1 MSPFLLRSLYILYDQ
16 YLIQRKPLIEF
27 GHLRYRGWGMGV
39 RGNEKSDYTS
49 IFLRNFEGSFIYNS
63 SLMTIKC
70 NNNAMFSFL
79 RCFPRRSSELYI
91 FSPLSKI
98 QEVTLSLN

>member
-1 MSPFLLRSLYILYDQ
+1 MSPSFYDPCIFLTTNTVPNTKEASHRVWPSP
-16 YLIQRKPLIEF
+16 IQ
-27 GHLRYRGWGMGV
+27 GWTGV

-63 SLMTIKC
+63 SLLTIKC

-91 FSPLSKI
+91 FSLLSKI